1 MSADQLTTLGLVRR
15 VSVSPGT
22 MPQRQPRLGLVA
34 ALAAAFGVAVVTGVP
49 TDLIDT
55 PLFGRAI
62 APAGWAYP
70 VWIASSVLVGLLVA
84 RDGRVSRAAAG
95 GGLLALLAVG
105 CPVCNK
111 AVVLALGS
119 AGAVE
124 WFSPAQPVLAVLS
137 VAGLLAALALG
148 AGRRAFPVAQDV
160 RPAGSP
166 SRKAPTGAREG
177 LC

>member
-1 MSADQLTTLGLVRR
+1 M
-15 VSVSPGT
+15 
-22 MPQRQPRLGLVA
+22 
-34 ALAAAFGVAVVTGVP
+34 P

-62 APAGWAYP
+62 APAAWAYP
-70 VWIASSVLVGLLVA
+70 VWIASSVLVGMLVA
-84 RDGRVSRAAAG
+84 RDGRVGRVAAG

-119 AGAVE
+119 TGAVE
-124 WFSPAQPVLAVLS
+124 WFSPAQPVLAGLS
-137 VAGLLAALALG
+137 VAALLAALALG
-148 AGRRAFPVAQDV
+148 PSPRAALVAHDV
-160 RPAGSP
+160 WPAGSL
-166 SRKAPTGAREG
+166 SRKAPAEAREG